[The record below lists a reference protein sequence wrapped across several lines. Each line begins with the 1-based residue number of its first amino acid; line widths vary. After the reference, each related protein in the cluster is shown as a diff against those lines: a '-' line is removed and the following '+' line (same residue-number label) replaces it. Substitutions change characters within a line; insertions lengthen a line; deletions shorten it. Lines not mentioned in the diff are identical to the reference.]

1 MLELNNISKEYDK
14 RLVLKDVNLSFPKN
28 NFVCIVG
35 PSGCGKTTLL
45 NIIGGL
51 DLANG
56 GHVIYNKKEINK
68 FSEKQLDSYRNL
80 NIGFIFQNYNLIN
93 NLTVYENVEM
103 PLLLLGLSKKARRIK
118 IHNILKKLGIE
129 IYKNKK
135 PLQLS
140 GGEQQRVAIA
150 RALVNDPNIILADEP
165 TGALDSKTAL
175 EIMDLIKAIST
186 NKLVI
191 MVTHN
196 ERLATTYA
204 DRIINMQDG
213 KILSDKEL
221 NQDKKDTHQLKE
233 TKKFKGLLLRGIKIS
248 LRNLQTKKIR
258 SLLTILAGSI
268 GIMGLSLVLFFSN
281 IINNY
286 ITDIQKNTLS
296 NYPITIYSV
305 VDNTNPYEENPNYE
319 AYPDDGIINVVND
332 MASYYG
338 HVNRFDENFLNYLG
352 KMDTSW
358 YNLIDYKTG
367 VDLKIITQKAGTY
380 MKVNQYRFTE
390 MSDDV
395 DYLKTQYELIAGDF
409 PEDKTD
415 LMLVVDRYNNIDAA
429 ILSYLGIEYEGISNY
444 TFDELNAKE
453 YKLILNDEYYQKING
468 LYVSSSY
475 SNYQNLY
482 ENSDITL
489 RIKGIIR
496 PAKGGNISLYSS
508 GVLYSAKLT
517 DFVVSSANESDIVKE
532 QKEYGLTKDVRTGLP
547 FVDYISVFSRTTKE
561 YQYESWLGELSA
573 HPEISTIKI
582 YTDTFNKRVQINN
595 YLQAYNNGD
604 DNIEYYDYMGD
615 ITNEFNTFIL
625 ILTRVLIV
633 FSSIALLVA
642 SIMTGVIMYVSV
654 VERTKEIG
662 IFRSVGFRRIDIS
675 NIFNLETGLMGFVS
689 GIIGVISS
697 VILLKPI
704 ITFISKILQENNV
717 KTFDLSLLDLNKFRI
732 EHLLIVVFG
741 SVLLSIISGLIP
753 ALIAAHKDPVKALR
767 SE

>member
-14 RLVLKDVNLSFPKN
+14 RLVLKDVNLSFSKN

-453 YKLILNDEYYQKING
+453 YKLILNDDYYQKING

-508 GVLYSAKLT
+508 GVLYSSKLT

-532 QKEYGLTKDVRTGLP
+532 QKGYGLTKDVRTGLP

-717 KTFDLSLLDLNKFRI
+717 QTFDLSLLDLNKFRI

>member
-103 PLLLLGLSKKARRIK
+103 PLLLLELSKKARRIK

-453 YKLILNDEYYQKING
+453 YKLILNDDYYQKING

-547 FVDYISVFSRTTKE
+547 FVDYVSVFSRTTKE

-717 KTFDLSLLDLNKFRI
+717 QTFDLSLLDLNKFRI

>member
-103 PLLLLGLSKKARRIK
+103 PLLLLELSKKARRIK

-175 EIMDLIKAIST
+175 EIMDLIKAISI

-213 KILSDKEL
+213 KIFSDKEL

-453 YKLILNDEYYQKING
+453 YKLILNDDYYQKING

-508 GVLYSAKLT
+508 GVLYSSKLT

-532 QKEYGLTKDVRTGLP
+532 QKGYGLTKDVRTGLP

-717 KTFDLSLLDLNKFRI
+717 QTFDLSLLDLNKFRI

>member
-453 YKLILNDEYYQKING
+453 YKLILNDDYYQKING

-482 ENSDITL
+482 ETSDITL

>member
-103 PLLLLGLSKKARRIK
+103 PLLLLELSKKARRIK

-221 NQDKKDTHQLKE
+221 NQDKKDTHQLEE

-453 YKLILNDEYYQKING
+453 YKLILNDDYYQKING

-508 GVLYSAKLT
+508 GVLYSSKLT

-717 KTFDLSLLDLNKFRI
+717 QTFDLSLLDLNKFRI

>member
-453 YKLILNDEYYQKING
+453 YKLILNDDYYQKING

-717 KTFDLSLLDLNKFRI
+717 QTFDLSLLDLNKFRI

>member
-129 IYKNKK
+129 IYKKKK

-221 NQDKKDTHQLKE
+221 NQDKKDTHQLEE

-453 YKLILNDEYYQKING
+453 YKLILNDDYYQKING

-717 KTFDLSLLDLNKFRI
+717 QTFDLSLLDLNKFRI

>member
-103 PLLLLGLSKKARRIK
+103 PLLLLELSKKARRIK

-175 EIMDLIKAIST
+175 EIMDLIKAISI

-213 KILSDKEL
+213 KIFSDKEL
-221 NQDKKDTHQLKE
+221 NQDKKDTHQLEE

-453 YKLILNDEYYQKING
+453 YKLILNDDYYQKING

-717 KTFDLSLLDLNKFRI
+717 QTFDLSLLDLNKFRI
-732 EHLLIVVFG
+732 EHLLIVVFE

>member
-453 YKLILNDEYYQKING
+453 YKLILNDDYYQKING